1 MKAQHSRPKI
11 RPRQR
16 GFSLLEILVALA
28 VLSIGL
34 LGLAALQTMSLRM
47 GHDSYQRTQATMLAY
62 DMVDRMRANP
72 TGVANG
78 HYDTVT
84 IADNPTG
91 TDCVTSTCSSEQL
104 ANYDIRTWHSV
115 LATKLSQGQGSIDTD
130 ITTGQRTITVIW
142 RENDVPVRLEV
153 IVQL

>member
-1 MKAQHSRPKI
+1 MNAPLTRPKN
-11 RPRQR
+11 RCRQH
-16 GFSLLEILVALA
+16 GFSLLEILIALM

-72 TGVANG
+72 QGLADG
-78 HYDTVT
+78 HYNVVMAD
-84 IADNPTG
+84 DNPSG
-91 TDCVTSTCSSEQL
+91 GDCVTSTCSTADL
-104 ANYDIRTWHSV
+104 AAYDIRTWHST
-115 LATKLSQGQGSIDTD
+115 LEEKLSDGKGTISTS
-130 ITTGQRTITVIW
+130 GARRTITIQW
-142 RENDVPVRLEV
+142 RENDVPVKLEV